1 MASDL
6 ITVNIVTPNNEE
18 IKAETDFVVCKLD
31 EGEYGFLKNH
41 TPLIGRLSNG
51 FIRYNDKVTA
61 VVNGIVDFNDNV
73 LTCICQEAYEDS
85 SYDNAYKKLLEERE
99 RILKDSKRKLVDF
112 TEAERD
118 LALALKEAKLGGF
131 VKK

>member
-1 MASDL
+1 MDDL
-6 ITVNIVTPNNEE
+6 IKVHIVTPNNES
-18 IKAETDFVVCKLD
+18 INADTDFVVCKLD

-61 VVNGIVDFNDNV
+61 VINGIVDFNDNV
-73 LTCICQEAYEDS
+73 LTCICQEACEGS
-85 SYDNAYKKLLEERE
+85 TYDEAYNKLIEERE

-118 LALALKEAKLGGF
+118 LVKALQEAKLGSF
-131 VKK
+131 AKR